1 MANQSFVQGP
11 KMDWTEDPD
20 LHRCFREWRE
30 ETELLVDTALLHI
43 KDKTIKMKFVI
54 LWAGKEART
63 YLNTLSEEKKDSLQ
77 TLLNTL
83 EEWMRPKADEIAAY
97 TQLRALNQ
105 GNKTLSTYIQDVR
118 RLVDLCNL
126 DCNADKDK
134 LIRNSVIAGINSTK
148 AYQQCISKGSSLSLE
163 DCIKICQIE
172 DATHRQVQTLHPES
186 SSDCSDSTPVHKIL
200 NQHQHQPQHYR
211 GRSSSSP
218 HRGGRPYQ
226 SNWP

>member
-1 MANQSFVQGP
+1 MANQSFIQGP

-30 ETELLVDTALLHI
+30 ETELLVDTALSHI
-43 KDKTIKMKFVI
+43 KDKTIKLKFVT

-63 YLNTLSEEKKDSLQ
+63 YLSTLKEEKKDSLQ

-83 EEWMRPKADEIAAY
+83 EEGMRPKADVIAAC

-105 GNKTLSTYIQDVR
+105 GNKTLSMYIQEIR

-126 DCNADKDK
+126 NWNADKEK
-134 LIRNSVIAGINSTK
+134 LIRNSIVAGINSTK

-172 DATHRQVQTLHPES
+172 DAMHRQLQTLCPES
-186 SSDCSDSTPVHKIL
+186 SSDCSDRTPVHKIL
-200 NQHQHQPQHYR
+200 NQHKPQHY
-211 GRSSSSP
+211 
-218 HRGGRPYQ
+218 
-226 SNWP
+226 

>member
-1 MANQSFVQGP
+1 M
-11 KMDWTEDPD
+11 T
-20 LHRCFREWRE
+20 
-30 ETELLVDTALLHI
+30 
-43 KDKTIKMKFVI
+43 

-105 GNKTLSTYIQDVR
+105 GNKTLSMYIQEVR

-126 DCNADKDK
+126 DCNADKEK
-134 LIRNSVIAGINSTK
+134 LIRNSIIAGINSTK

-172 DATHRQVQTLHPES
+172 DATHRQLQMLHPES
-186 SSDCSDSTPVHKIL
+186 SSDFSDSTPVHKIL
-200 NQHQHQPQHYR
+200 NQHQPQHY
-211 GRSSSSP
+211 
-218 HRGGRPYQ
+218 
-226 SNWP
+226 